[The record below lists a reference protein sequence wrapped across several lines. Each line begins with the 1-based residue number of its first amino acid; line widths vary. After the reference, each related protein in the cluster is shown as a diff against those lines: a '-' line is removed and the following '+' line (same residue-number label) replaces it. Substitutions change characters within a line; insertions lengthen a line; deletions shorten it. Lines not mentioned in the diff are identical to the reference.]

1 MRNLGLFLLLILELL
16 LPTCVNA
23 KVIKVACVGN
33 SITYGYGLAD
43 RDHESYP
50 ARLQLLLGKGFEVR
64 NFGHSG
70 CTLLRHGHHPY
81 ISEPEYKAALNYAA
95 DIIVIHLGVND
106 TDPRNWPNYADEF
119 NHDYSLLIDSLR
131 SHNPKAK
138 VWICLMTPLTFRHH
152 RFLSGT
158 RDWHQQIQEHI
169 RQIAINKKTGLIDLF
184 SPLYK
189 RPDLFIDA
197 VHPNAEGAGIMAC
210 EVYSAITGNYGG
222 LKLPLLYTDGMVI
235 QREEP
240 IVLHGLANSGEK
252 INLNFNG
259 EFKGTAIADHDG
271 KWEFHVPALKAG
283 GPYTITI
290 SSPSMSVI
298 LHDVWVGDVWLCS
311 GQSNMEM
318 PVAACKSAVSDIKEA
333 NKQTLLHIY
342 NMHTLYNTWKEKWS
356 EQGCDS
362 VNKLQILQHKGWE
375 TVDSQSIRNF
385 SAIAYHFGR
394 TLSDSLQVPI
404 GIICNA
410 VGGTTTESWVGRHTL
425 EWEFPNILFDWYHND
440 FGQPW
445 ARQRALYNV
454 SLSKAQW
461 QRHPFEPAYMF
472 EAGILPLEQYN
483 IKGVCWYQGES
494 NAHNIETHAKL
505 FTLLEK
511 SWREYFKKP
520 ELPFYTVQLSSLN
533 RPSWPYFRNSQR
545 LLADSLSH
553 TFMVVTTDL
562 GDSLNVHYPQKRQ
575 VGERLAW
582 QALKNT
588 YNHNL
593 EWEGPVCIEKTVI
606 GDKILLRFSH
616 ADGLHAKGPLL
627 KGFDIS
633 GDDGIYYPAEAFIE
647 GDKVSVS
654 CKKVR
659 KPKYIRYGWQ
669 PFSTANLFN
678 GKDLPASTFKL

>member
-1 MRNLGLFLLLILELL
+1 
-16 LPTCVNA
+16 
-23 KVIKVACVGN
+23 
-33 SITYGYGLAD
+33 
-43 RDHESYP
+43 
-50 ARLQLLLGKGFEVR
+50 
-64 NFGHSG
+64 
-70 CTLLRHGHHPY
+70 
-81 ISEPEYKAALNYAA
+81 
-95 DIIVIHLGVND
+95 
-106 TDPRNWPNYADEF
+106 
-119 NHDYSLLIDSLR
+119 
-131 SHNPKAK
+131 
-138 VWICLMTPLTFRHH
+138 
-152 RFLSGT
+152 
-158 RDWHQQIQEHI
+158 
-169 RQIAINKKTGLIDLF
+169 
-184 SPLYK
+184 
-189 RPDLFIDA
+189 
-197 VHPNAEGAGIMAC
+197 
-210 EVYSAITGNYGG
+210 
-222 LKLPLLYTDGMVI
+222 
-235 QREEP
+235 
-240 IVLHGLANSGEK
+240 
-252 INLNFNG
+252 
-259 EFKGTAIADHDG
+259 
-271 KWEFHVPALKAG
+271 
-283 GPYTITI
+283 
-290 SSPSMSVI
+290 
-298 LHDVWVGDVWLCS
+298 
-311 GQSNMEM
+311 
-318 PVAACKSAVSDIKEA
+318 
-333 NKQTLLHIY
+333 
-342 NMHTLYNTWKEKWS
+342 
-356 EQGCDS
+356 
-362 VNKLQILQHKGWE
+362 
-375 TVDSQSIRNF
+375 
-385 SAIAYHFGR
+385 
-394 TLSDSLQVPI
+394 
-404 GIICNA
+404 
-410 VGGTTTESWVGRHTL
+410 
-425 EWEFPNILFDWYHND
+425 
-440 FGQPW
+440 
-445 ARQRALYNV
+445 
-454 SLSKAQW
+454 
-461 QRHPFEPAYMF
+461 MF